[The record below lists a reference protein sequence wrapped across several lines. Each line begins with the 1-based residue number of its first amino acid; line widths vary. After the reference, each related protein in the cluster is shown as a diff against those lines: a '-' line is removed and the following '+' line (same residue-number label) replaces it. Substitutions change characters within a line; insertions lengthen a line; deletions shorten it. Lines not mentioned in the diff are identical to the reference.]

1 MLRNTTFCS
10 FSSILI
16 VLLTPFINKP
26 DSSKDLAIYMISFI
40 SLFEITNDVC
50 CAKSEECIPDS
61 KIFLC
66 IPVSAA
72 DAAAGNPNG
81 IKTLVTNGLSTFFI

>member
-40 SLFEITNDVC
+40 SLFEIINDVC
-50 CAKSEECIPDS
+50 CAKSEECIP
-61 KIFLC
+61 
-66 IPVSAA
+66 